1 MLDENW
7 TAVEVF
13 CVCTPT
19 VAGLGVVVGIS
30 TAEIAS
36 AVRLL
41 RVPRREWPDVVRQ
54 VHFMGRCLAEFDAE
68 RQAERG
74 SR

>member
-1 MLDENW
+1 M
-7 TAVEVF
+7 F
-13 CVCTPT
+13 GVCTPT
-19 VAGLGVVVGIS
+19 VAGLGVVVGI
-30 TAEIAS
+30 AAQEIAA

-41 RVPRREWPDVVRQ
+41 RVPRAEWPDVARQ

-68 RQAERG
+68 RQAQRG